1 MELKRLGSGPVPWL
15 TDFAAFARA
24 KATLRTVVVIFIL
37 ALITIGD
44 IYAGA
49 ALTRGKASHTAPV
62 IPRPSYRVWAQT
74 RVSGPRKPP
83 RAASQWP

>member
-1 MELKRLGSGPVPWL
+1 M
-15 TDFAAFARA
+15 
-24 KATLRTVVVIFIL
+24 RTVVVIFIL

-44 IYAGA
+44 IYAEWKG
-49 ALTRGKASHTAPV
+49 LPYCAPDL
-62 IPRPSYRVWAQT
+62 RRSYRVWAQT